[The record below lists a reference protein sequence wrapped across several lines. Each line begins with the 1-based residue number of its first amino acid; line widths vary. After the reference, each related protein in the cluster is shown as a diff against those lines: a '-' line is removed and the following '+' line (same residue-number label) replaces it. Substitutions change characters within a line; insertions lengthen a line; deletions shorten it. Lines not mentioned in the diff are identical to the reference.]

1 MSIVFHHTPERA
13 KVWSEKFS
21 KVRPD
26 IPFHIWPET
35 GPKEDVRYLAA
46 WKTPDDLATLFPNL
60 EVLFSLGAGI
70 DQLNLAN
77 VPPGVK
83 IIRMV
88 ESSLVEGMIEY
99 VLWAVLSFHRDMFR
113 YARQQRE
120 HVWDGSHNRPAK
132 LYRVGLMGM
141 GELGSPVLEKL
152 VSFGYECRGW
162 SRSRREVPGVKSF
175 AGAGELDA
183 FLAETDILV
192 CLVPLTD
199 ATRGILNRS
208 LFEKLPKGACIINC
222 GRGGHL
228 VQGDLIPALDS
239 GQLSQAVL
247 DVATPEPLPP
257 EHPFWDHPR
266 IFLTPHIASA
276 AQSDTAAEAVLANLR
291 RYEAGEPMTGVIDT
305 GRGY

>member
-13 KVWSEKFS
+13 KVWSEKFA
-21 KVRPD
+21 KGRPD

-77 VPPGVK
+77 VPPGVQ

-120 HVWDGSHNRPAK
+120 HIWDGSHNRPAK
-132 LYRVGLMGM
+132 LYRLGLMGM

-175 AGAGELDA
+175 AGVGELDA

-208 LFEKLPKGACIINC
+208 LFEKLPKGACLINC

-228 VQGDLIPALDS
+228 VQDDLIPALDT

>member
-13 KVWSEKFS
+13 KVWGEKFA
-21 KVRPD
+21 KARPD
-26 IPFHIWPET
+26 MPFYVWPET

-208 LFEKLPKGACIINC
+208 LFEKLPKGACLINC

-228 VQGDLIPALDS
+228 VQDDLIPALDN

-291 RYEAGEPMTGVIDT
+291 RYEAGELMTGVIDT